1 MKIDKIMSF
10 LTYPGKH
17 ADDQPTISGA
27 VIPKKGKLYNMLSSI
42 FDNSDSDCNIP
53 IVFVSEDQAQNN
65 AVRDEVVQL
74 VTTKSLN
81 EGKILAERLQR
92 ATTEK
97 SGMGLIFFTIGSNEE
112 EHKIVISRFPADEGI
127 VANRQSTTL
136 KVEFVEEVFL
146 KSAYSYKSAMYK
158 FEIPN
163 HDLWSGFAVDK
174 QVNHGAKEV
183 AAYWINDF
191 LRSDFQTTPK
201 QGTKRLALALRN
213 AIANTTDT
221 EIKHEIAS
229 CAKLAKNI
237 SNKAMS
243 ISEFCDQFHLS
254 DGAKEKICS
263 QVTPS
268 RLLNDKFVF
277 DKAEFDKHLSYKMV
291 ELDNGAILS
300 AQASKFDDCFESSAI
315 EGDSKSVRFV
325 TSGKVVDEKLRRSK

>member
-42 FDNSDSDCNIP
+42 FHNSDSDCNIP
-53 IVFVSEDQAQNN
+53 IVFLSEDQAQKNT
-65 AVRDEVVQL
+65 VRDEVVQL
-74 VTTKSLN
+74 VTKKSLS
-81 EGKILAERLQR
+81 EGKLLAERLQR

-97 SGMGLIFFTIGSNEE
+97 SGMGLIFFTIGSNGE

-158 FEIPN
+158 FEVPS
-163 HDLWSGFAVDK
+163 HDLWSGFAIDK
-174 QVNHGAKEV
+174 QVNNGAKEV

-213 AIANTTDT
+213 SMANTTDT

-229 CAKLAKNI
+229 CAKLARNMPK
-237 SNKAMS
+237 KAMS
-243 ISEFCDQFHLS
+243 ISEFCNQFHLS
-254 DGAKEKICS
+254 DEAKGKICS
-263 QVTPS
+263 QVNPS
-268 RLLNDKFVF
+268 RLLNDKFSF
-277 DKAEFDKHLSYKMV
+277 DRAEFDKHLSYRMV

-300 AQASKFDDCFESSAI
+300 AQASRFDDCFESSPVK
-315 EGDSKSVRFV
+315 GDSQSVRFV
-325 TSGKVVDEKLRRSK
+325 TSGKVVDEKLKRSK